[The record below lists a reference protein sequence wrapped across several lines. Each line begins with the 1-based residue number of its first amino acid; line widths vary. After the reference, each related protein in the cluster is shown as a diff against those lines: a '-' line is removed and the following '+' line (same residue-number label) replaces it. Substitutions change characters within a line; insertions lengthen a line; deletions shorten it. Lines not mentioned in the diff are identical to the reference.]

1 MYVVMFIIIVHSMDN
16 VDNFVFAEMFTG
28 SMSSFNVIIH
38 IVDIM
43 NVIIVVDS
51 IHTVVA
57 SSVIVSMFIVNMLII
72 VKFFDSIVVAD
83 AFRTTTSTFLIIMN
97 IVDVVDTGDIFVIIG
112 MSSVNML
119 MFIMTKH
126 IVDIM
131 DNTVISVKRGDNY
144 LAGGGGG
151 MNELHVG
158 GGPS

>member
-1 MYVVMFIIIVHSMDN
+1 
-16 VDNFVFAEMFTG
+16 
-28 SMSSFNVIIH
+28 
-38 IVDIM
+38 
-43 NVIIVVDS
+43 
-51 IHTVVA
+51 
-57 SSVIVSMFIVNMLII
+57 
-72 VKFFDSIVVAD
+72 
-83 AFRTTTSTFLIIMN
+83 
-97 IVDVVDTGDIFVIIG
+97 

-144 LAGGGGG
+144 LAGGVGG